1 MTPDRK
7 VFLATWKEIPPT
19 NEVQSSVVVSNNNA
33 DAIQSTLENSNVFTV
48 ARRQVEVGD
57 STQVI
62 YASKLALM
70 HIMPVD
76 KQRTIFLTNIS
87 PFF

>member
-7 VFLATWKEIPPT
+7 VFLATWKEIPPS
-19 NEVQSSVVVSNNNA
+19 NEVQSNVVVSNNNA

-62 YASKLALM
+62 HTSKLAFM

-76 KQRTIFLTNIS
+76 YSLFTLRRHRK
-87 PFF
+87 